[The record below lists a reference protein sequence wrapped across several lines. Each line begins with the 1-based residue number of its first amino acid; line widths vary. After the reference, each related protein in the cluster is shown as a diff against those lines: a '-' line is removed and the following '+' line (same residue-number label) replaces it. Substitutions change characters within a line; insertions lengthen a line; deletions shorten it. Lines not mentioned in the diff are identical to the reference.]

1 MAFPIFNHEVI
12 MYLCNSLAKSGTIFV
27 STWVSETN
35 MVVSPTESK
44 AVGSFFM
51 VVGGRGEGWGG
62 AEEKCG
68 ATTKNNKPIW
78 LKRAKTVPPK
88 IKLGPKFYIWI
99 FFLKILFWAYNFFKF
114 VQWTSSEIF
123 FNFTTSSRNSQN
135 QQKLTKK
142 TTHFIIQFCSKN
154 LTHFRNLNSLDT
166 ENNIV
171 SQHNQ

>member
-1 MAFPIFNHEVI
+1 MIFAIIYVS
-12 MYLCNSLAKSGTIFV
+12 YV

-51 VVGGRGEGWGG
+51 VVGGRGKGWGG

-123 FNFTTSSRNSQN
+123 F
-135 QQKLTKK
+135 
-142 TTHFIIQFCSKN
+142 
-154 LTHFRNLNSLDT
+154 
-166 ENNIV
+166 
-171 SQHNQ
+171 